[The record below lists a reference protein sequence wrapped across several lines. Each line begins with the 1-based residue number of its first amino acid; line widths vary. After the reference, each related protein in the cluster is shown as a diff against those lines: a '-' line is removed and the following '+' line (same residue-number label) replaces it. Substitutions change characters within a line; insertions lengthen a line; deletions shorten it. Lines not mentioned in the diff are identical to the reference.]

1 MQIIAIK
8 ATLWFLAF
16 FANFDTVTWDDQ
28 LVGGMEFLAN
38 SVLQAPFFLMSLMR
52 YITPTLDHMYAA
64 LHCLMARYSSC
75 QVHGL
80 PAMGRPDLYP
90 EAQVRGPKHPAS
102 HVLPKP
108 PTLLYPR

>member
-16 FANFDTVTWDDQ
+16 FVNFDTVTWDDQ
-28 LVGGMEFLAN
+28 LVGGMDFLAN

-64 LHCLMARYSSC
+64 RRYLLARDLSR

-80 PAMGRPDLYP
+80 PSMG
-90 EAQVRGPKHPAS
+90 
-102 HVLPKP
+102 
-108 PTLLYPR
+108 